1 MKIQKNLMAAR
12 EMGRLERLGVIMN
25 TRKIRL
31 FSVLMCALGLV
42 MYIMLGTAVAAH
54 ADEAQAESGTLNI
67 VSRDDGTAL
76 SGIKW
81 SIYRVGSHLATGEFV
96 LEGDFADY
104 PADFGDLSA
113 SAMQE
118 AAQIL
123 EENAIA
129 DGLLPGWTASA
140 DENGELS
147 VNGVAAGLYLL
158 SGENITIG
166 DVTYDPAPAIIE
178 VKANA
183 DGSYDLT
190 VYPKFEST
198 EVPPSSSQADSSS
211 DVGSS
216 SEESSS
222 STSTSSNSDV
232 SSSTSSTSTSS
243 GTTNSTS
250 SGEKVP
256 QTGQLWWPVPIF
268 SALGIVLIGMGLRVC
283 AKREHDNDE

>member
-1 MKIQKNLMAAR
+1 
-12 EMGRLERLGVIMN
+12 MN

-54 ADEAQAESGTLNI
+54 ADEAQVDSGTLNI
-67 VSRDDGTAL
+67 VSKDDGTAL

-81 SIYRVGSHLATGEFV
+81 NIYRVGSHLATGEFV

-118 AAQIL
+118 AAQVL

-129 DGLLPGWTASA
+129 DGLLPDWTASA

-178 VKANA
+178 VKANT

-222 STSTSSNSDV
+222 GTDTSSNSDV

-268 SALGIVLIGMGLRVC
+268 SVLGIVLIGMGLRVC
-283 AKREHDNDE
+283 AKKEHDNDE

>member
-1 MKIQKNLMAAR
+1 
-12 EMGRLERLGVIMN
+12 MGSPERLGVIMN

-54 ADEAQAESGTLNI
+54 ADEAQADSGTLNI
-67 VSRDDGTAL
+67 VSKDDGTAL

-96 LEGDFADY
+96 LEADFADY

-118 AAQIL
+118 AAQVL

-129 DGLLPGWTASA
+129 DGLLPDWTATA

-147 VNGVAAGLYLL
+147 INGVAAGLYLL

-222 STSTSSNSDV
+222 NTDTSSNSDV

-283 AKREHDNDE
+283 AKKEHDNDE

>member
-1 MKIQKNLMAAR
+1 
-12 EMGRLERLGVIMN
+12 MN

-81 SIYRVGSHLATGEFV
+81 NIYRVGSHLATGEFV

-158 SGENITIG
+158 SGEIITIG

-222 STSTSSNSDV
+222 STDTSSNSDV

-243 GTTNSTS
+243 GMTNSTS

>member
-1 MKIQKNLMAAR
+1 
-12 EMGRLERLGVIMN
+12 MGSPERLGVIMN

-54 ADEAQAESGTLNI
+54 ADEAQADSGTLNI
-67 VSRDDGTAL
+67 VSKDDGTAL

-81 SIYRVGSHLATGEFV
+81 NIYRVGSHLATGGFV

-118 AAQIL
+118 AAQVL

-129 DGLLPGWTASA
+129 DGLLPDWTATA

-178 VKANA
+178 VKANT

-222 STSTSSNSDV
+222 STDTSSNSDV

-283 AKREHDNDE
+283 AKKEHDNDE